1 MREGLRLA
9 EGDLSQV
16 EEEDEEEID
25 ENNARRSV
33 LGRMRDAPR
42 PGRTIGQ
49 LLSRSTTEHPQTFS
63 MNGSV
68 VGRGSLEFLKYR
80 GRDEQRPDGVEAGPG
95 AVCTGRS
102 GYRRRWKFCKASK

>member
-1 MREGLRLA
+1 MRQLPHLVL
-9 EGDLSQV
+9 LS
-16 EEEDEEEID
+16 
-25 ENNARRSV
+25 A
-33 LGRMRDAPR
+33 LGHVSYR
-42 PGRTIGQ
+42 IGQ

-95 AVCTGRS
+95 AVCAGRS